1 MYQAL
6 YRKWRPLTFA
16 DVIGQQHITDTLRAQ
31 LVSGRLSHA
40 YLFSGTR
47 GTGKTTCAKILARAV
62 NCEHPVNG
70 DPCGECAACRGIL
83 DGSVLDVVEI
93 DAASNN
99 GVDNIRDI
107 REETRYA
114 PSSVKKRVYIID
126 EVHMLS
132 SGAFNALL
140 KTLEEPPAH
149 VLFILATTEIHKVPA
164 TILSRCQ
171 RFDFRRITP
180 EDIARRLMEIAAAE
194 EIPLVE
200 SGAKMI
206 ARLADGA
213 MRDALSMLDRTA
225 GCETVDEEAV
235 SRSVGILGA
244 DDATGLMECIKAD
257 DLAGAVQRIGQ
268 AYDSGRDLSG
278 VFDQLLGLIRDMLL
292 VKTAKSDVS
301 AMLSP
306 AYSLKQV
313 QRLGEGVAS
322 ATLIAWSRILQES
335 QGRLKTAAN
344 RRVEAELTVVRLC
357 TMGGEAYDTLSGRV
371 DALEEKVK
379 HGVTVHA
386 VTAPAQTVSDE
397 ERPPLP
403 GDEDAPPPPG
413 DEDAPVWLS
422 EEEPVQSAAPKKEK
436 PEAKPWE
443 PWPKLLSALTGKIN
457 MGALTCMKAGY
468 VRAEFADGALM
479 LFCDDDITAGL
490 LKAEPTQSKVRDAA
504 MSLHGSPLKLRIYEP
519 GKKPKKKQDNT
530 EIDEVLQ
537 KAQSLDIEITE
548 LN

>member
-194 EIPLVE
+194 GIPLVE

-386 VTAPAQTVSDE
+386 VATPAQTVSDE

-504 MSLHGSPLKLRIYEP
+504 MNLHGSPLKLRIYEP